1 MQETTTIFVIAF
13 PEAFKMVF
21 DMIAMLVKGN
31 FFASLLKLAA
41 LWGIILTLTSFVTKK
56 DPMVWIK
63 WLAFYTLTSWFILI
77 PKTTVSI
84 VAVAQ
89 PNAPIYHVA
98 NVPWVAGK
106 IASLF
111 TTIGYG
117 LTQQYESLLS
127 EPDSLVYSKTGLLF
141 GSHLMQSSLGFH
153 IVNPELKSDMDAY
166 FRQCVVGDIAINRKY
181 SVSDLKQSNELF
193 GMVFGHPSPVRRVII
208 HDPKTNAEVNLSCV
222 DAANKETIGLKGRLQ
237 REINNAYTFFGK
249 QLFSHQKK
257 NDYKQLFEVHLGSA
271 YAHMQGL
278 TNSSSDITLQT
289 MMANAIHSGL
299 LNYSA
304 HVDSS
309 AAISNSQFA
318 KSQAQHRAAW
328 SIGTEKAVWFLPS
341 LHTVL
346 LAMMFA
352 LFPLIFILASVT
364 GGLKLLKGYLLFL
377 FSLQLWPVLFSILNA
392 LMVKFGQFK
401 LGGVSTIALMN
412 FDSLDAAH
420 QDLAGVAGFL
430 MMSIPFI
437 AKGLVSNI
445 GEAFSGLATA
455 QMQHLQGSSMSVANE
470 VASAS
475 YSLGNNSFYNTTAN
489 SLSANKHDTNY
500 TDFNSQRTVQAL
512 SGATETLTGDNHHVF
527 NASPA
532 ITQSAVSIASTEG
545 LQQSLSRAAEKAL
558 NAQQSDALNLSN
570 SLSVTSHH
578 ASQFNDSV
586 GHDTRLGQGISKS
599 DSVQAQQALAH
610 AWSIAEDVAKRE
622 GISTEEA
629 FSGLTRHAYGV
640 SAEAHVGIDSKRSV
654 LGHMA
659 SWATGINGGASA
671 STSTNHGIEN
681 STTDSNRNTSSHDLG
696 VSNREEQSFR
706 NDISIIENYA
716 ANHHYDS
723 SGTQSENLLIQ
734 VGHDLREAKTFS
746 ESFSAS
752 IAQSQRIAES
762 ANFVSTHGSQLNH
775 NLNQEAIEWAINQ
788 YGHEKIRA
796 LENHPHD
803 AQAQAENERIKS
815 EFLDQKVSHMIQSSA
830 LNNVNP
836 QDFYQNSKA
845 SFKESQKKMTADYSQ
860 KSEQLNLKA
869 STQGLGVN
877 SGEQIKLEDAMA
889 QIQKTKQ
896 RTVIEGTQK
905 AQKVQSTIGQPLQKH
920 HKKPK

>member
-21 DMIAMLVKGN
+21 DMIVMLVGGN
-31 FFASLLKLAA
+31 FFTSLLKLTA
-41 LWGIILTLTSFVTKK
+41 LWGIILTLIGFVTKK

-63 WLAFYTLTSWFILI
+63 WIAFYTLTSWFILI

-84 VAVAQ
+84 VAVAEV
-89 PNAPIYHVA
+89 NAPILQVA
-98 NVPWVAGK
+98 HVPWVAGK
-106 IASLF
+106 IASAF

-127 EPDSLVYSKTGLLF
+127 DPDSVVYSKTGLLF
-141 GSHLMQSSLGFH
+141 GSRLMQSSLGFH
-153 IVNPELKSDMDAY
+153 IVNPELKSDMNAY
-166 FRQCVVGDIAINRKY
+166 FKQCVVGDIAINRKY
-181 SVSDLKQSNELF
+181 SVTDLKQSNELF

-208 HDPKTNAEVNLSCV
+208 HDPGTNEEVNLSCA
-222 DAANKETIGLKGRLQ
+222 DAATKEKIGLKGRLQ
-237 REINNAYTFFGK
+237 KEIDNAYTFFGK
-249 QLFSHQKK
+249 QLFSHQKN
-257 NDYKQLFEVHLGSA
+257 NDYKNLFEVHLGSA
-271 YAHMQGL
+271 YQHMQGL
-278 TNSSSDITLQT
+278 TNASSDITLQT

-309 AAISNSQFA
+309 AAILNSQFA

-328 SIGTEKAVWFLPS
+328 SIGTEKAIWFLPL

-346 LAMMFA
+346 LVMLFA
-352 LFPLIFILASVT
+352 LFPLIFILASIT

-377 FSLQLWPVLFSILNA
+377 FSLQFWPVLFSVLNA
-392 LMVKFGQFK
+392 ILVKWGTYQ
-401 LGGVSTIALMN
+401 LGTTGSIALMN
-412 FDSLDAAH
+412 FDSLDASH

-430 MMSIPFI
+430 MISIPFI

-475 YSLGNNSFYNTTAN
+475 YSLGNNSFYNSTAN

-500 TDFNSQRTVQAL
+500 TDFNSQRTEQSL

-532 ITQSAVSIASTEG
+532 ITQSAVSIASSEG
-545 LQQSLSRAAEKAL
+545 LQQSLSRASEKAL

-586 GHDTRLGQGISKS
+586 GHDTRLGKGLSKS

-610 AWSIAEDVAKRE
+610 AWSIAEDVAKRA

-629 FSGLTRHAYGV
+629 FSGLTRHAYNV
-640 SAEAHVGIDSKRSV
+640 NAEAHVGIDSKRSV
-654 LGHMA
+654 FGHLA
-659 SWATGINGGASA
+659 SAITGISGGASA

-681 STTDSNRNTSSHDLG
+681 STTGSNRNTSSQDSGL
-696 VSNREEQSFR
+696 SNRDEQSFR
-706 NDISIIENYA
+706 HDLSVIENYA

-723 SGTQSENLLIQ
+723 SGTKSENLLVQ
-734 VGHDLREAKTFS
+734 VGHDLREAKTFGDS
-746 ESFSAS
+746 VNTS
-752 IAQSQRIAES
+752 IAKSQRIAE
-762 ANFVSTHGSQLNH
+762 AENFVSTHGAQLNR
-775 NLNQEAIEWAINQ
+775 NLNQEAIEWTIKK
-788 YGHEKIRA
+788 YGIEKVRA
-796 LENHPHD
+796 LENNPHD
-803 AQAQAENERIKS
+803 AQIQTENERIKS
-815 EFLDQKVSHMIQSSA
+815 EFLDQKVSGMIQASP
-830 LNNVNP
+830 LNNVDP
-836 QDFYQNSKA
+836 DAFYQSSKA
-845 SFKESQKKMTADYSQ
+845 SFNESQNAMRAEYSERAGQ
-860 KSEQLNLKA
+860 QNLQA
-869 STQGLGVN
+869 SSQGLGIN
-877 SGEQIKLEDAMA
+877 SGEQIKLADAMA
-889 QIQKTKQ
+889 EIQKTKQ
-896 RTVIEGTQK
+896 RTLAEGANKTRQ
-905 AQKVQSTIGQPLQKH
+905 VQSSIGQPLQKH
-920 HKKPK
+920 HKKPE

>member
-1 MQETTTIFVIAF
+1 MQATTTIFVIAF
-13 PEAFKMVF
+13 PDGFKMVF
-21 DMIAMLVKGN
+21 NMIAMLVAGN
-31 FFASLLKLAA
+31 LFASLLKLAA
-41 LWGIILTLTSFVTKK
+41 LWGIILTLTSFITKK

-63 WLAFYTLTSWFILI
+63 WIAFYTLTSWFILI

-84 VAVAQ
+84 VAIAE
-89 PNAPIYHVA
+89 PNAPIYQVA

-127 EPDSLVYSKTGLLF
+127 DPDSVVYSKTGLLF

-153 IVNPELKSDMDAY
+153 IVNPELKSDMNAY

-181 SVSDLKQSNELF
+181 SVSDLKKSNELF
-193 GMVFGHPSPVRRVII
+193 GLVFGRPSPVRRVVI
-208 HDPKTNAEVNLSCV
+208 HNPINKEELNLSCS
-222 DAANKETIGLKGRLQ
+222 DAAKNKKYGLEVRLQ
-237 REINNAYTFFGK
+237 KEINNAYTFFGK
-249 QLFSHQKK
+249 QLFSHQKQ
-257 NDYKQLFEVHLGSA
+257 NDYKQLFEAHLGSA

-278 TNSSSDITLQT
+278 TNSSADIVLQT
-289 MMANAIHSGL
+289 MMGNAIHSGL

-309 AAISNSQFA
+309 AAILNSQFA

-328 SIGTEKAVWFLPS
+328 SIGTEKAIWFLPL

-346 LAMMFA
+346 MVMLFA

-364 GGLKLLKGYLLFL
+364 GGLKLLKNYLLFV
-377 FSLQLWPVLFSILNA
+377 FSLQFWPVLFSILNA
-392 LMVKFGQFK
+392 IMVKWGQYK
-401 LGGVSTIALMN
+401 LGEISTIAPMN

-489 SLSANKHDTNY
+489 SLSANKHDSNY
-500 TDFNSQRTVQAL
+500 TDFNSQRTEQAL
-512 SGATETLTGDNHHVF
+512 SGATETLTGDKHHVF

-532 ITQSAVSIASTEG
+532 ITQSAISIASTEG

-570 SLSVTSHH
+570 SLSSTSHH

-610 AWSIAEDVAKRE
+610 AWSIAEDVAHRE

-629 FSGLTRHAYGV
+629 FSGLTRHSYGV
-640 SAEAHVGIDSKRSV
+640 SAEAHVGIDSKRSI
-654 LGHMA
+654 LGHLA
-659 SWATGINGGASA
+659 SATTGIHGGASA
-671 STSTNHGIEN
+671 SASTNHGIEN

-696 VSNREEQSFR
+696 ISNRDEQSFR
-706 NDISIIENYA
+706 NDLSIIENYA

-723 SGTQSENLLIQ
+723 SGTKSENLLVQ

-752 IAQSQRIAES
+752 IAQSQRIAQTE
-762 ANFVSTHGSQLNH
+762 NFVSTHGSQLNH
-775 NLNQEAIEWAINQ
+775 NLNQEAIEWAIDK
-788 YGHEKIRA
+788 YGHEKVRA

-815 EFLDQKVSHMIQSSA
+815 EFLDQKVSSMIQTSP
-830 LNNVNP
+830 LNNLNP
-836 QDFYQNSKA
+836 DDFYQSSKA
-845 SFKESQKKMTADYSQ
+845 SFKASQKEMTADYSQ
-860 KSEQLNLKA
+860 KTTELNLKA
-869 STQGLGVN
+869 SSQGLGIN

-896 RTVIEGTQK
+896 RTLTEGAQK
-905 AQKVQSTIGQPLQKH
+905 AQAVQSNLGKTPQKH

>member
-21 DMIAMLVKGN
+21 DMIAMLVGGH
-31 FFASLLKLAA
+31 FFTSLLKLAA

-63 WLAFYTLTSWFILI
+63 WIAVYTLTSWFILI

-84 VAVAQ
+84 VAVAE
-89 PNAPIYHVA
+89 PNAPIYQVA

-127 EPDSLVYSKTGLLF
+127 DPDSVVYSKTGLLF
-141 GSHLMQSSLGFH
+141 GSHLMQSSLSFH
-153 IVNPELKSDMDAY
+153 IVSPELKTDMDAY

-181 SVSDLKQSNELF
+181 SVTDLKQSNELF
-193 GMVFGHPSPVRRVII
+193 GMVFGHPSQVRRVVI
-208 HDPKTNAEVNLSCV
+208 HYPNTNEEVNLSCV
-222 DAANKETIGLKGRLQ
+222 DAANKEKVGLKGRLQ
-237 REINNAYTFFGK
+237 KEINNAYTFFGK
-249 QLFSHQKK
+249 QLFSHQKN

-278 TNSSSDITLQT
+278 TNASSDITLQT

-309 AAISNSQFA
+309 AAILNSQFA

-328 SIGTEKAVWFLPS
+328 SIGTEKAVWFLPL

-346 LAMMFA
+346 LVMLFA
-352 LFPLIFILASVT
+352 LFPLIFILVSVT
-364 GGLKLLKGYLLFL
+364 GGIKLLKGYLLFL
-377 FSLQLWPVLFSILNA
+377 FSLQLWPVLFSVLNA
-392 LMVKFGQFK
+392 LLVKWGRYK
-401 LGGVSTIALMN
+401 LGSISTITLMN

-470 VASAS
+470 IANAS

-532 ITQSAVSIASTEG
+532 ITQSAISIASTEG

-570 SLSVTSHH
+570 SLNSTSHH
-578 ASQFNDSV
+578 ASQFNDSI
-586 GHDTRLGQGISKS
+586 GHDTRLGEGISKS

-610 AWSIAEDVAKRE
+610 AWSIAEDVAHRE

-640 SAEAHVGIDSKRSV
+640 SAEAHVGLDSKRSI
-654 LGHMA
+654 LGHLA
-659 SWATGINGGASA
+659 SASTGINGGTSA
-671 STSTNHGIEN
+671 SISTNHGIEN

-696 VSNREEQSFR
+696 ISNRDEQSFR
-706 NDISIIENYA
+706 NDLSVIENYA

-723 SGTQSENLLIQ
+723 SGTKSENLLTQ
-734 VGHDLREAKTFS
+734 VGHDLREAKAFS

-762 ANFVSTHGSQLNH
+762 ENFVSTHGEQLNH
-775 NLNQEAIEWAINQ
+775 NLNQEAIEWTIKK
-788 YGHEKIRA
+788 YGLEKVRA

-803 AQAQAENERIKS
+803 AHAQAENERIKS
-815 EFLDQKVSHMIQSSA
+815 EFLDQKVSSMIQESS
-830 LNNVNP
+830 LTHVNP
-836 QDFYQNSKA
+836 NDFYQSSKG
-845 SFKESQKKMTADYSQ
+845 SFMESQKEMTADYSQ
-860 KSEQLNLKA
+860 SASQLNFKA
-869 STQGLGVN
+869 SSQGLGIN
-877 SGEQIKLEDAMA
+877 TGEQIKLEGAMA
-889 QIQKTKQ
+889 EIQKTKQ
-896 RTVIEGTQK
+896 HTLTEGAK
-905 AQKVQSTIGQPLQKH
+905 NAQKVEENMRRPLQKH
-920 HKKPK
+920 HKRP

>member
-1 MQETTTIFVIAF
+1 
-13 PEAFKMVF
+13 
-21 DMIAMLVKGN
+21 MIVMLVKGN
-31 FFASLLKLAA
+31 LFSSLLKLAA
-41 LWGIILTLTSFVTKK
+41 LWGIILTLISFVTKK

-63 WLAFYTLTSWFILI
+63 WIAFYTVTSWFILI

-89 PNAPIYHVA
+89 ANTPIYQVA

-153 IVNPELKSDMDAY
+153 IVNPELKSDMNAF

-193 GMVFGHPSPVRRVII
+193 GMVFGNPSPVRRVII
-208 HDPKTNAEVNLSCV
+208 HDPKTNGEINLSCV
-222 DAANKETIGLKGRLQ
+222 DAANKKTIGLKERLQ
-237 REINNAYTFFGK
+237 KEIDNAYTFFGK
-249 QLFSHQKK
+249 QLFPHEKK
-257 NDYKQLFEVHLGSA
+257 NAYKELFDVHLGSA

-278 TNSSSDITLQT
+278 TNASSDITLQT

-309 AAISNSQFA
+309 AAILNSQFA

-328 SIGTEKAVWFLPS
+328 SIGTDKAVWFLPL
-341 LHTVL
+341 LHSVL
-346 LAMMFA
+346 LAMLFA
-352 LFPLIFILASVT
+352 VFPLLFILGSVT
-364 GGLKLLKGYLLFL
+364 GGLKLIKGYLLFL

-392 LMVKFGQFK
+392 LMVRFGAFK
-401 LGGVSTIALMN
+401 LGGIGAIALMN
-412 FDSLDAAH
+412 FDSLDASH
-420 QDLAGVAGFL
+420 HDLAGVAGFL

-437 AKGLVSNI
+437 AKGFVSNI
-445 GEAFSGLATA
+445 GESFSGLATA

-489 SLSANKHDTNY
+489 NLSANKHDTNY

-532 ITQSAVSIASTEG
+532 MTQSAVSIASSEG
-545 LQQSLSRAAEKAL
+545 LQQSLSRAAERAI
-558 NAQQSDALNLSN
+558 NAQQSDAVNLSN
-570 SLSVTSHH
+570 SLSATSHH
-578 ASQFNDSV
+578 ASQFNDSL
-586 GHDTRLGQGISKS
+586 GHDTRLGGGISKS

-610 AWSIAEDVAKRE
+610 AWSMAEDVAKRQ

-629 FSGLTRHAYGV
+629 FSGMTRHAYGV
-640 SAEAHVGIDSKRSV
+640 SAEAHVGVDSKRSV
-654 LGHMA
+654 LGHLA
-659 SWATGINGGASA
+659 QWATGANVGGSA
-671 STSTNHGIEN
+671 SVSTNHGIEH
-681 STTDSNRNTSSHDLG
+681 STNDSNRNSSSHDLG
-696 VSNREEQSFR
+696 LSNRDEQSFK
-706 NDISIIENYA
+706 DDLSVIENYA

-723 SGTQSENLLIQ
+723 SGTQSENLLVQ
-734 VGHDLREAKTFS
+734 VGHDLREAKAFS

-752 IAQSQRIAES
+752 VAQSQRIAES
-762 ANFVSTHGSQLNH
+762 ENFVSTHGSQLNH
-775 NLNQEAIEWAINQ
+775 NLNQEAIEWAIDK
-788 YGHEKIRA
+788 YGHEKIRS
-796 LENHPHD
+796 LENNPHD
-803 AQAQAENERIKS
+803 AHAQAENERIKS
-815 EFLDQKVSHMIQSSA
+815 EFLDEKVSSMIQTS
-830 LNNVNP
+830 NVHNVNP
-836 QDFYQNSKA
+836 QELYQSSKA
-845 SFKESQKKMTADYSQ
+845 SMNKSQQEMRAGYSEGASSLNS
-860 KSEQLNLKA
+860 KS
-869 STQGLGVN
+869 SSHGLGVN
-877 SGEQIKLEDAMA
+877 SGERIKLEEAMV
-889 QIQKTKQ
+889 QVQKSKQ
-896 RTVIEGTQK
+896 RVLTEG
-905 AQKVQSTIGQPLQKH
+905 AQNVQTVQSNVGQPLQKH
-920 HKKPK
+920 NKRP